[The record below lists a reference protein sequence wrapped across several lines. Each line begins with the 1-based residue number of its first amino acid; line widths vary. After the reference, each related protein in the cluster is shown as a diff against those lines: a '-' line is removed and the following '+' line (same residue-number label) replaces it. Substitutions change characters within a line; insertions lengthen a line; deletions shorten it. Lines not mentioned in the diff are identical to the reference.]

1 MADEEGPDRIIPA
14 DNLITWEKD
23 GCVKLR
29 MIPEFPGDRDSMSLI
44 TFTKKQ
50 CQVFRQHLLYRVIPG
65 LLRYYN
71 IHKGHQ
77 KSPCS
82 YFPLVYSIFDQTST

>member
-1 MADEEGPDRIIPA
+1 MAEEEGPDRIIPT

-29 MIPEFPGDRDSMSLI
+29 MIPEFPGNRESMSLI

-50 CQVFRQHLLYRVIPG
+50 CQVFFLSFFLF
-65 LLRYYN
+65 LFL
-71 IHKGHQ
+71 
-77 KSPCS
+77 
-82 YFPLVYSIFDQTST
+82 FDQI